1 MQRLRELNAAEHVLG
16 QKFPNSEERNKD
28 FLRLERD
35 LVRQSQQN
43 LQALRTKRR
52 CPRLCELEDALT
64 QTLVKQEFVQVLTPI
79 LISKDSIEKMSIE
92 PGHELF
98 KQVFWVEEKKCLRP
112 PVHANMGISPSKIK
126 TDEVIS
132 SGV

>member
-1 MQRLRELNAAEHVLG
+1 MSSEKCGWTTSQMQRLRELNAAEQVLG

-52 CPRLCELEDALT
+52 RPRLCELEDALT

-79 LISKDSIEKMSIE
+79 LISKDSIKEM
-92 PGHELF
+92 HL
-98 KQVFWVEEKKCLRP
+98 KKIQLW
-112 PVHANMGISPSKIK
+112 S
-126 TDEVIS
+126 
-132 SGV
+132 